1 MQTSTAQVV
10 DLETYRRQRA
20 ASRAEAGPSAPATV
34 NQVPV
39 FWYPMWMLVPVV
51 MVAQ

>member
-1 MQTSTAQVV
+1 MQASTAQVV
-10 DLETYRRQRA
+10 DFEAYRRQRA
-20 ASRAEAGPSAPATV
+20 ASRAEAGRPQPAAV